1 MDLSQYAELFLAES
15 REHLSACNQLLL
27 EWERRPAAT
36 EPVAGLF
43 RAVHTVKGMAATMGY
58 GRIAD
63 LAHRMENL
71 LDQLRRGGKAPSEE
85 IIQLLFRATDTLEKA
100 VELAVA
106 GRERE
111 ADLSVLEAIDQTAVQ
126 FRPASQPSAL
136 ARHLAPEP
144 EPPPPATVTAEMPLG
159 AATQPEE
166 GGRRRRVQVAIRPE
180 APLKGGR
187 AMLVIKKAEKIG
199 ALYRLQP
206 PLAAFESDDFDG
218 RFEFELET
226 TTEPARIEATLRAVG
241 DVERVTVGGGT
252 VAADDRVTPA
262 ESVAAT
268 AGPQGG
274 RTRHI
279 RVDLRRLDTLMD
291 LIGELVTERGRLN
304 ELAARWIGKDPEIDD
319 VAIHIS
325 RLSADLQNEIIQ
337 ARMTPVWQVFDRFPR
352 LVRDVARQLGKQVT
366 FRVEGKEIELDREI
380 LDELGD
386 PLVHLLRNAVDHGI
400 EPPAERK
407 QHKKSPEGEIVLAA
421 IRERSSVAISIS
433 DDGRGIDRAQILE
446 KAKREGVVGAHVEAL
461 SDDQLLR
468 VLARPGFS
476 TAEAVTNVSGRGVG
490 IDVAMTRIRAL
501 GGSIEIRTEVGKGT
515 SFILRLPVT
524 LAIVRALIAAVGQE
538 RYALPLTYVA
548 ETVEF
553 GTTPL
558 TTMEGKDAI
567 VLRDRV
573 VPLVDLRKLLGTNG
587 GAPAPPPRRPVIV
600 LEMGE
605 RRAGLVVDGMLSQQ
619 EIVVKGFDAPEG
631 TLPIFSGATI
641 MGDGVPALILDAAG
655 LV

>member
-27 EWERRPAAT
+27 EWERHPASP
-36 EPVAGLF
+36 EPVGGLF
-43 RAVHTVKGMAATMGY
+43 RAVHTIKGMAATMGY
-58 GRIAD
+58 GRVAD
-63 LAHRMENL
+63 LSHRLENL
-71 LDQLRRGGKAPSEE
+71 LDHLRRGGKAPTDE
-85 IIQLLFRATDTLEKA
+85 ILQLLFRATDALEKA
-100 VELAVA
+100 AGLAVA

-111 ADLSVLEAIDQTAVQ
+111 ADLAILTDIDRLTLQTK
-126 FRPASQPSAL
+126 PAPQPSAL
-136 ARHLAPEP
+136 ARHLAEP
-144 EPPPPATVTAEMPLG
+144 VEPAEPAEPLDSQRLAAAPAASG
-159 AATQPEE
+159 AS
-166 GGRRRRVQVAIRPE
+166 RLVHVLIRPE

-187 AMLVIKKAEKIG
+187 AMLVIRKMQSLGTVHRI
-199 ALYRLQP
+199 QP
-206 PLAAFESDDFDG
+206 AAAAFESDDFDG
-218 RFEFELET
+218 RFAFELET
-226 TTEPARIEATLRAVG
+226 AAAAADIETAVRSVG
-241 DVERVTVGGGT
+241 DVERVTLGGGT
-252 VAADDRVTPA
+252 DESQVAPAPAPGETVAA
-262 ESVAAT
+262 
-268 AGPQGG
+268 GG
-274 RTRHI
+274 RGRHI

-304 ELAARWIGKDPEIDD
+304 ELAARWVGKDPDIDE

-352 LVRDVARQLGKQVT
+352 LVRDVARQLNKQVA
-366 FRVEGKEIELDREI
+366 FRVEGKEIELDRQI

-407 QHKKSPEGEIVLAA
+407 RRKKSPEGEIVLAA

-433 DDGRGIDRAQILE
+433 DDGRGIDRAAILD
-446 KAKREGVVGAHVEAL
+446 KAKREGIVGPHVESL

-476 TAEAVTNVSGRGVG
+476 TAESVTSVSGRGVG

-501 GGSIEIRTEVGKGT
+501 GGSVEIRTEPGKGT
-515 SFILRLPVT
+515 AFILRLPVT
-524 LAIVRALIAAVGQE
+524 LAIVRALIAAVGHE

-605 RRAGLVVDGMLSQQ
+605 RRAGIVVDGMLSQQ
-619 EIVVKGFDAPEG
+619 EIVVKGFDAPQG
-631 TLPIFSGATI
+631 TLPVFSGATI

>member
-27 EWERRPAAT
+27 EWERNRASP
-36 EPVAGLF
+36 EPVSGLF
-43 RAVHTVKGMAATMGY
+43 RAVHTIKGMAATMGY
-58 GRIAD
+58 GRVAD

-71 LDQLRRGGKAPSEE
+71 LDHLRRSGRAPADE
-85 IIQLLFRATDTLEKA
+85 IIQLLFRATDALEKA
-100 VELAVA
+100 VGLAVA

-111 ADLSVLEAIDQTAVQ
+111 ADLSVLTDIDHAAIQTK
-126 FRPASQPSAL
+126 PAPQPSAL
-136 ARHLAPEP
+136 ARHFAPEP
-144 EPPPPATVTAEMPLG
+144 AEDQSLPAASVASG
-159 AATQPEE
+159 ASAA
-166 GGRRRRVQVAIRPE
+166 RIIDIVIRSE

-187 AMLVIKKAEKIG
+187 AMLAVRK
-199 ALYRLQP
+199 LQTLGKVEGVQP
-206 PLAAFESDDFDG
+206 SVAVFESDDFDG
-218 RFEFELET
+218 RFVCELAT
-226 TTEPARIEATLRAVG
+226 AAAPAAIEAAVRSVG
-241 DVERVTVGGGT
+241 DVERVTVTGGA
-252 VAADDRVTPA
+252 AADEAQVNPA
-262 ESVAAT
+262 ESVA
-268 AGPQGG
+268 GGG

-304 ELAARWIGKDPEIDD
+304 EVAARWVGQDPEIDE
-319 VAIHIS
+319 VAIQIS

-352 LVRDVARQLGKQVT
+352 LVRDVALQLDKQVS

-380 LDELGD
+380 LDALGD

-400 EPPAERK
+400 ESPAERK
-407 QHKKSPEGEIVLAA
+407 RHKKNPEGEIVLAA
-421 IRERSSVAISIS
+421 VRERSSVAISIS
-433 DDGRGIDRAQILE
+433 DDGRGIDRVKILE
-446 KAKREGVVGAHVEAL
+446 KAKREGIVGPHVESL

-476 TAEAVTNVSGRGVG
+476 TAEAVTSVSGRGVG

-501 GGSIEIRTEVGKGT
+501 GGSVEIRTEPGKGT
-515 SFILRLPVT
+515 AFVLRLPVT

-553 GTTPL
+553 GTVPL
-558 TTMEGKDAI
+558 TTMEGRDAI

-605 RRAGLVVDGMLSQQ
+605 RRAGIVVDGMLSQQ
-619 EIVVKGFDAPEG
+619 EIVVKGFDAPHG
-631 TLPIFSGATI
+631 TLPVFSGATI
-641 MGDGVPALILDAAG
+641 MGDGVPALILDSAG